1 MASISFEVLDNSNV
15 GSGISGSGLGFYGSG
30 GFGTSVPLLNYQ
42 GTTYVTS
49 ADGTSQGP
57 SARNVKYRTD
67 LSGSG
72 CEITAGNATGLLWRL
87 NSSEATLVVHFDHS
101 AAVKVQNAQLRI
113 YDRSNIDNP
122 ATGVITKVAEIVN
135 FGAQNYT
142 SWAASAG
149 NDFLTVTGSGD
160 AFWWGAPW
168 PDSLLYTPFQ
178 SSGTARPYYQNS
190 VGVKFYNFTATQDAA
205 NSGNPDSRVSG
216 LSYPGKQTVGGS
228 GLVVPLLDSPGS
240 GGRGVAS
247 PLHTGAAK
255 FCQYVNTTAQTTT
268 LVAPTAYDSGTYLAS
283 MYGGTGVD
291 TRHTWRVAISAAPL
305 SIGSKANYGL
315 FISCEYQ

>member
-1 MASISFEVLDNSNV
+1 MASISFEVLQNGAI

-42 GTTYVTS
+42 DRTYVTS
-49 ADGTSQGP
+49 ADGTVQGP
-57 SARNVKYRTD
+57 AARNNQYV
-67 LSGSG
+67 SGQ
-72 CEITAGNATGLLWRL
+72 IVNNDDAGATGLLAKL
-87 NSSEATLVVHFDHS
+87 NSSEATLIINFDHS

-113 YDRSNIDNP
+113 YDRDNIDNP

-135 FGAQNYT
+135 FDGKDYSTWVGAM
-142 SWAASAG
+142 G
-149 NDFLTVTGSGD
+149 NELSTVTGSGD

-168 PDSLLYTPFQ
+168 PDAMLYTQFQ
-178 SSGTARPYYQNS
+178 GGGTARPYYQNS
-190 VGVKFYNFTATQDAA
+190 VGVKFYNFTETQG
-205 NSGNPDSRVSG
+205 NQGSGNPDSRISAVAP
-216 LSYPGKQTVGGS
+216 PGKHTVGGS
-228 GLVVPLLDSPGS
+228 GLIVPLLDSPGS
-240 GGRGVAS
+240 GGRGVAP

-255 FCQYVNTTAQTTT
+255 FCQYVLPARQTDTFGATTS
-268 LVAPTAYDSGTYLAS
+268 YDSGIYLAS

>member
-1 MASISFEVLDNSNV
+1 MASISFEVLQNGAV

-42 GTTYVTS
+42 GKTYVTS
-49 ADGTSQGP
+49 ADGTAQGP
-57 SARNVKYRTD
+57 AAINNQYV
-67 LSGSG
+67 SGQIVNS
-72 CEITAGNATGLLWRL
+72 EMAGTTGLLSKL
-87 NSSEATLVVHFDHS
+87 NSSEATLIINFDHS

-113 YDRSNIDNP
+113 YDRDNIDNP

-135 FGAQNYT
+135 FDGKTYT
-142 SWAASAG
+142 NWVAAAG
-149 NDFLTVTGSGD
+149 NDFSAVTGSGD

-168 PDSLLYTPFQ
+168 PDAMLYTQFQ
-178 SSGTARPYYQNS
+178 GGGTARPYYQNS

-205 NSGNPDSRVSG
+205 NSGNPDTRISG

-240 GGRGVAS
+240 GGRGVAA
-247 PLHTGAAK
+247 PLHTGAPK
-255 FCQYVNTTAQTTT
+255 FAQYVNTTYQTS
-268 LVAPTAYDSGTYLAS
+268 VMGSPTAYDSGTYLAS
-283 MYGGTGVD
+283 TYGGTGVD

-315 FISCEYQ
+315 FVSMEYL